1 MITSQITAR
10 PVFSVN
16 PIGFIPLV
24 PLNNGYAQYVGQT
37 TIKIKIEYSVFQPSF
52 VLNDIPA
59 TQANFLAAVKTE
71 IDTNYLPTVF
81 TDATKDYE
89 TEITVTAIKL
99 DFESATSDR
108 GIWTERTYY
117 YYVDVVLRT
126 NVI

>member
-1 MITSQITAR
+1 MITSQITMR
-10 PVFSVN
+10 PIVGSN
-16 PIGFIPLV
+16 PVGFVPLV
-24 PLNNGYAQYVGQT
+24 PLNNGYEQFVGQT
-37 TIKIKIEYSVFQPSF
+37 TIKIKIAYSVFQPSF

-59 TQANFLAAVKTE
+59 TQANFLAAVKSE
-71 IDTNYLPTVF
+71 IDTNYLPSVF

-117 YYVDVVLRT
+117 YYVDVVLKT